1 MGTNEMGLILEAEWK
16 LEKKYLNNLSS
27 KNTQS
32 NPLKCVYLHQGNLF
46 TGGGGVGA
54 LPLAQLSINLNLIQP
69 CIMKRYVCMTSTQ

>member
-27 KNTQS
+27 KNAQS
-32 NPLKCVYLHQGNLF
+32 NPLNSVYLPQGNLF
-46 TGGGGVGA
+46 TGVGA

-69 CIMKRYVCMTSTQ
+69 CIVIRYVCMTSTQ